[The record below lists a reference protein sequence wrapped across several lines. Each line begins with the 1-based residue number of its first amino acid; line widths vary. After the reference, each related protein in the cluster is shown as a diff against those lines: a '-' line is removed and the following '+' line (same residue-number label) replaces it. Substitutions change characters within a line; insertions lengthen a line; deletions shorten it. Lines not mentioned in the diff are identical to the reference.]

1 MQFDICDGDHPPDS
15 GTGSSTPWVADRLNV
30 DDPTVTE
37 SGFGR
42 PALSRP
48 SVMRRHAGK
57 AGHSRQQLLP
67 ITACCLRNCEEGN
80 DGGAQVSD
88 RARWSAQA
96 EVAVEL
102 AEVSAPQGQEPRERQ
117 SRERRG

>member
-1 MQFDICDGDHPPDS
+1 MG
-15 GTGSSTPWVADRLNV
+15 GNG
-30 DDPTVTE
+30 
-37 SGFGR
+37 
-42 PALSRP
+42 
-48 SVMRRHAGK
+48 GK

-67 ITACCLRNCEEGN
+67 ITACCLRNSEEGN

-88 RARWSAQA
+88 RAHCSAEG

-102 AEVSAPQGQEPRERQ
+102 AELSAPQGQESRERQ